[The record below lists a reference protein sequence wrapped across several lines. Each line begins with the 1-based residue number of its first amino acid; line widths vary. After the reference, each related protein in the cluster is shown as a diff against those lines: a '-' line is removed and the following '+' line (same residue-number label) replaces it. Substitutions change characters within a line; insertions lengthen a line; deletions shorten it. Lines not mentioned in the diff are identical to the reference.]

1 MFVCWFV
8 GRLSDRLVGWS
19 VCHNFLKGMGGYTSN
34 SAMRSLVPF
43 SSHSSCIKKGLENKK
58 LILMLMNK
66 SLDKDKKRDKG
77 DKKDKDKD
85 KNGTSNEEV
94 EVKDE
99 QVKEKVEPLSL
110 GKPS

>member
-1 MFVCWFV
+1 
-8 GRLSDRLVGWS
+8 
-19 VCHNFLKGMGGYTSN
+19 
-34 SAMRSLVPF
+34 
-43 SSHSSCIKKGLENKK
+43 
-58 LILMLMNK
+58 MLMNK

-94 EVKDE
+94 DVKDE